1 MKAYLLLMFL
11 CCCISSFGQYK
22 VLECS
27 SGDCENGRGV
37 ARLDNF
43 RDYKG
48 EFKNGKP
55 DGKGIIVNASYYGET
70 PEYVGEFKNGF
81 MHGKGTVLYKKNME
95 YAEGTYA
102 NGVLVNGTIYFE
114 TGKKAVITSVKEIK
128 TGYLYT
134 GKLLGGDKE
143 IAFADKTFESIQE
156 TAYNEGS
163 IARNPKLM
171 EELSADI
178 KAMTAMFKEK
188 FEKVDQLLALYAGL
202 LNCPPDDMP
211 CIQVSATSIQNQY
224 SLFTQGEAIELDT
237 RVDRI
242 QKNLLDYRTRP
253 TTTAQDKKDAAL
265 IVQMIDRLKSRDL
278 SGPQNAVT
286 DGLQKVSSAMQNA
299 YGKGNISV
307 MKANWPF
314 QKIAIKE
321 QREKDWD
328 AWTLL
333 TQKF

>member
-1 MKAYLLLMFL
+1 MKTTILLLL
-11 CCCISSFGQYK
+11 LYSSFSSFSQYK
-22 VLECS
+22 VLKCN
-27 SGDCENGRGV
+27 SGDCENGSGV

-70 PEYVGEFKNGF
+70 PEYVGELKNGF

-102 NGVLVNGTIYFE
+102 NGVLVSGAIYFE
-114 TGKKAVITSVKEIK
+114 TGKKAVITSVKESK

-134 GKLLGGDKE
+134 GKLLGGSKE

-156 TAYNEGS
+156 TAYNEGN

-178 KAMTAMFKEK
+178 KAMTTMFKEK
-188 FEKVDQLLALYAGL
+188 FEKVDQLLALYADL
-202 LNCPPDDMP
+202 LNCPADDMS
-211 CIQVSATSIQNQY
+211 CVQLNATSLKNQY
-224 SLFTQGEAIELDT
+224 TLITYSEAIELDN

-253 TTTAQDKKDAAL
+253 NTAAQDKKDAAL

-278 SGPQNAVT
+278 SGPQTVVT
-286 DGLQKVSSAMQNA
+286 DGLEKISSAMQNT
-299 YGKGNISV
+299 YGKGDISV